1 MHWDTKTI
9 HVTLLQYSLYCSGL
23 ELNPQYLEVCLNN
36 NNKRDPKDVHTL
48 IPGICDYATEHD
60 NVLCN
65 YIYYANVIKI
75 TGLKTERLSQII
87 QGNSI

>member
-1 MHWDTKTI
+1 MHWDTKII
-9 HVTLLQYSLYCSGL
+9 HVILLQYSLYCSGL

-36 NNKRDPKDVHTL
+36 NKKDPKDVYTL
-48 IPGICDYATEHD
+48 IPGICAYAREHG

-65 YIYYANVIKI
+65 YTYCANVIKI
-75 TGLKTERLSQII
+75 IDLKTERLPQII

>member
-1 MHWDTKTI
+1 MHWDTKAI

-23 ELNPQYLEVCLNN
+23 EVNPQYLEVCLNN
-36 NNKRDPKDVHTL
+36 KKDPKDVHTL
-48 IPGICDYATEHD
+48 ILRIRDYVTEHG

-65 YIYYANVIKI
+65 YIQCANVIKI
-75 TGLKTERLSQII
+75 TDLKTERLSQII